1 MIHKVHYQ
9 TEAAMVDNGNKYR
22 KLIGCHGAQI
32 TVDVYDVLHA
42 FKVTCPARQH
52 AIKKLLAAG
61 QRGGKTEKQDLE
73 EAIVSIN
80 RSIELIPQP

>member
-1 MIHKVHYQ
+1 M
-9 TEAAMVDNGNKYR
+9 ADDGSKYR
-22 KLIGCHGAQI
+22 KQFGTNGPRH
-32 TVDVYDVLHA
+32 DVYDVLTA
-42 FKVTCPARQH
+42 FGVTCPARQH

-80 RSIELIPQP
+80 RSIDLIAE